1 MKTHYQE
8 TKFSSPWSFK
18 EKLIIFTWEL
28 SWLLFCKWTPKN
40 FNLFRLQFLKIFGA
54 KIYGNPFV
62 HQRAEIYYPWNVCLH
77 DKSCIGDRA
86 VLYAWNKIE
95 INEESLVAQESY
107 LCTASHDFNN
117 DWILISDPIIIGK
130 KTFIGARTFILPGVK
145 VGDNVIIGAC
155 SVVTKDVPDN
165 TTAVGNPAKVRLNN

>member
-1 MKTHYQE
+1 MKIHYQE

-18 EKLIIFTWEL
+18 EKLIIFIWEL

-40 FNLFRLQFLKIFGA
+40 FNPFRLQFLKIFGA
-54 KIYGNPFV
+54 KIYGKPFV
-62 HQRAEIYYPWNVCLH
+62 HQRAQIHQPWNVCLH

-117 DWILISDPIIIGK
+117 DWILISAPIIIGK
-130 KTFIGARTFILPGVK
+130 KTFIGTRTFILPGVK

-155 SVVTKDVPDN
+155 SVVTKDIPDN
-165 TTAVGNPAKVRLNN
+165 TTAAGNPAKVRLNN